1 LFAAN
6 AAPVSAQTTVAS
18 PLAFATVL
26 RGINPHLALQQS
38 LDYARALIDN
48 AEKFHVDPALVL
60 GLVTVESHWNP
71 SAISRAGAQGLGQLE
86 PSTARRLGVEPLSGK
101 SNLRG
106 TAMYLHR
113 MLGLFH
119 NAREP
124 IREALAGYNAGP
136 EAVKNFGGIPPY
148 HETQRYVVKVLH
160 AWHDAS
166 AKVAVSAKA
175 IELAQATL
183 DEITPADVDARDAT
197 YWGQ

>member
-1 LFAAN
+1 LFVACAT
-6 AAPVSAQTTVAS
+6 PVSAQTTVES

-38 LDYARALIDN
+38 LDYARALIEN
-48 AEKFHVDPALVL
+48 AKKFHVDPTLVL

-71 SAISRAGAQGLGQLE
+71 NAISRAGAQGLGQLE
-86 PSTARRLGVEPLSGK
+86 PTTARRLGVEPLSGK

-136 EAVKNFGGIPPY
+136 QAVKNFGGIPPY
-148 HETQRYVVKVLH
+148 HETQRYVVKVMS

-166 AKVAVSAKA
+166 QKVAVTSKA
-175 IELAQATL
+175 LELARQTL
-183 DEITPADVDARDAT
+183 VEITPADVDARDAR